1 MVFLTECTILCCAVL
16 FRETHHVSGAA
27 VKMAEDRG
35 IALSSLSVADLQSI
49 HPLFE
54 DDVVKVG
61 RALSSIGKD
70 MGCPCR
76 PVVVFIDPLC

>member
-1 MVFLTECTILCCAVL
+1 VL

-54 DDVVKVG
+54 EDVVKVG
-61 RALSSIGKD
+61 RALSSVGEHR
-70 MGCPCR
+70 G
-76 PVVVFIDPLC
+76 PLAVSWRSFAWSFGTQ